1 MNIDAKKLQS
11 LLLTYAT
18 LTLPIAST
26 VFAMNASTSVK
37 ILSFLSGL
45 IPVLVRQI
53 NPKDAFTVNLAKVAQ
68 TEIDAELAKQK
79 KAKG

>member
-1 MNIDAKKLQS
+1 MKLDPKKLQA
-11 LLLTYAT
+11 LILTYAT

-53 NPKDAFTVNLAKVAQ
+53 NPKDAFTVNLVKVAT
-68 TEIDAELAKQK
+68 TEIDAELAKEK
-79 KAKG
+79 KTKA